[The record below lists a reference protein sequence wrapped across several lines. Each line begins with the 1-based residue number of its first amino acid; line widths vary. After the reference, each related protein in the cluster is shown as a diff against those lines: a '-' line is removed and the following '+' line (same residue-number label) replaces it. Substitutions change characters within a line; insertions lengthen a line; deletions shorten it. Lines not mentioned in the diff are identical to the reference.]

1 MLPTRGLGGPG
12 LLPTAGLGFMGLVV
26 VVVRKI
32 KRIGLLVDP
41 NQLINRY

>member
-12 LLPTAGLGFMGLVV
+12 LLTTAGLGFMQLAVV
-26 VVVRKI
+26 AVRKI